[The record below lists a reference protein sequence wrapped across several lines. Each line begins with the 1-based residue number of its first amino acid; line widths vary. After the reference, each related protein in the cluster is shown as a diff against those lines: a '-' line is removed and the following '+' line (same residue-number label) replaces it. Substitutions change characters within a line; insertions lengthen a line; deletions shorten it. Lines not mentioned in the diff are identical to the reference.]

1 MENIKDI
8 YQLTPLQEG
17 MLYHRILE
25 EKSDAYFVQMTLEVR
40 GSLDIFRFQE
50 CFNTVI
56 QKHDVLRTVFLYDT
70 VKVPI
75 QVVYDKI
82 QNQILHEDIMHLS
95 EEDQLR
101 KIEFL
106 KSNDREIGFSLNEGP
121 LIRMSII
128 KLTEEYHVVVISFH
142 HIIMDGWSLGIVI
155 QEMMRIYFND
165 ISTSQVINPPTSY
178 SSYIK
183 WLNKQDTEMAL
194 DYWSKMLGDYDHRI
208 RIMDRQ
214 LDEVSEEHDYKSKN
228 FTLDTLLTKKLVE
241 FSVNN
246 QVTVNTI
253 IQVIWGILLQRYNN
267 VTDVVYGSV
276 ISGRPAEILG
286 IESMVGL
293 FINTIP
299 VRIRDAESLSFNE
312 YVKNVQ
318 LEAFSSEKFSY
329 VPLYKIQTNTKLK
342 NKLFNHI
349 VVFENYPINKGIAS
363 ISEEID
369 IQVTE
374 FSEHNNYNL
383 SVIIHQEDT
392 LNFKFTY
399 NSKVISENDIVTI
412 CKHLKETILTVL
424 KDPTI
429 KLSDINIVPNEEK
442 AQIAGFNAT
451 EAAYPK
457 EKTIHQLFEEQVER
471 TPENIAVV
479 YKGEEL
485 TYRELNER
493 ANQLARNL
501 RARGVGPESIVG
513 LMVERSLEMIVGIM
527 GVLKAGG
534 AYLPLDPTYPQER
547 ITYML
552 EDSGT
557 ALILTQRHVADR
569 VAFQGDMLY
578 LEDQKIYSGPGD
590 DLAGVSSPQNLAYVI
605 YTSGTT
611 GRPKGVL
618 TTHRNVVRLLVS
630 DNSLFDFNSNDVWT
644 LFHSYCFDFSVWEMY
659 GALVFGGTL
668 IVVPH
673 AVVKN
678 PTLFMELLETH
689 QVTILNQTPSYF
701 KQLANEI
708 LTNNSERLAIRKII
722 FGGEAL
728 NPSSLRIWNARY
740 PNIQLI
746 NMYGITEI
754 TVHATYKEITVLEI
768 GEACSNIGKPI
779 PTLGAFILDRNGH
792 MSPLGV
798 AGELYISG
806 DGLARGYLNQPEL
819 TAERFV
825 PNPFEP
831 GERMYRTGDLA
842 RWLPDGN
849 VEYLGRIDDQVKIRG
864 YRIELGEIETQL
876 AKHEHVIEAAVVA
889 REDLQGQSYLC
900 GYVVANG
907 DLTVASLRQYLGQGL
922 PDYMIPAHFVQ
933 LDQLPLTP
941 NGKLDRKALPEPNG
955 TMESGRVYVAPRSE
969 TEEQL
974 AALWKSVLGVE
985 KIGVQDSFFELG
997 GHSLNAMIVVS
1008 RVNREFAVDI
1018 PLREMFQYP
1027 TIEELAV
1034 RIEQAEQGA
1043 YALIEPVEE
1052 RKYYPVSASQKRQYV
1067 LHQLGGAQTVY
1078 NMPVSLVLKGA
1089 CDLAQLE
1096 RIFRTLVGRHESLR
1110 TSFGMVDGEIV
1121 QYVHPEVDFA
1131 MAYEEAEE
1139 SAADTVAAEFVRP
1152 FDLEQAPLF
1161 RAKLVKLGEEH
1172 HLLLLDMPHIV
1183 SDGVSMGI
1191 LADEFARLYAGEA
1204 LSELRVQY
1212 KDYAVWQHARTAS
1225 EEMNRQQAYWT
1236 ETLSGELPVLALST
1250 DRARPAVQSYEGSRM
1265 SFQVSEEITEG
1276 LKKLAL
1282 ETGSTLYMVLLAAY
1296 NTLLHRYT
1304 GQEDIVVG
1312 TPIAG
1317 RSHADLEP
1325 VVGMFVNTL
1334 AMRNQPRGEKSFTEF
1349 LAEVKE
1355 TTLGAYGNQDYP
1367 FDRLVEEVAPRRDM
1381 SRNPLFDTMF
1391 VLQNMEQRTIELED
1405 LEIQVNPGQGHV
1417 SKMDITVTAWETE
1430 GSLQCEIEYA
1440 TQLYDRETIERMSG
1454 HWQQLLRSLIEAPH
1468 LQLSEVEVVTESE
1481 KAQIAGF
1488 NATEAAYPKEKT
1500 IHQLFEEQ
1508 VERTPENIAVVYEGE
1523 ELTYRELN
1531 ERANQLARNL
1541 RARGVGPESIVGLMV
1556 ERSLEMIVGIMG
1568 VLKAGGAYLPL
1579 DPTYPQERITYM
1591 LEDSGTALILTQRHV
1606 ADRVAFQGD
1615 MLYLED
1621 QKIYSGPGDDLAGVS
1636 SPQNLAYVIYTSGT
1650 TGRPKG
1656 VLTTHRNVVRL
1667 LVSDNSLFDFN
1678 SNDVWTLFHS
1688 YCFDFSVWEMYGA
1701 LVFGGTLIVVP
1712 HAVVK
1717 NPTLFMELLETHQVT
1732 ILNQTP
1738 SYFKQLANEI
1748 LTNNSERLAIRKI
1761 IFGGEALN
1769 PSSLRIWNARYPNI
1783 QLINMYG
1790 ITEITVHATYKEITV
1805 LEIGEA
1811 CSNIGKPI
1819 PTLGAFIL
1827 DRNGH
1832 MSPLGVAGELYI
1844 SGDGLARGYL
1854 NQPELTAE
1862 RFVPN
1867 PFKPGERMYRTGD
1880 LARWLPDGNVEYLG
1894 RIDDQVK
1901 IRGYRIELGEIE
1913 TQLAKHEHVIEAAV
1927 VAREDLQGQSYLC
1940 GYVVANGDLT
1950 VASLRQYLGQ
1960 GLPDYMIPAH
1970 FVQLDQLPLTPN
1982 GKLDRKALPE
1992 PNGTMESG
2000 RVYVAPRSET
2010 EEQLAALWK
2019 SVLGVEKIGVQDSF
2033 FELGGHSLNAMIV
2046 VSRVNREFAVDIPLR
2061 EMFQYPTIEELAVRI
2076 EQAEQGAYALIEPVE
2091 ERKYYPVSASQKRQY
2106 VLHQLGGAQT
2116 VYNMPVSLV
2125 LKGACDLAQLERI
2138 FRTLVGRHESLRT
2151 SFGMVDG
2158 EIVQYVHPEV
2168 DFAMAYEEAE
2178 ESAADT
2184 VAAEF
2189 VRPFDLEQAPLFR
2202 AKLVKLGEEHHLL
2215 LLDMPHIV
2223 SDGVSMGILADEF
2236 ARLYA
2241 GEALSELRVQYKD
2254 YAVWQHART
2263 ASEEMNRQQ
2272 AYWTETLSG
2281 ELPVLALST
2290 DRARPAVQSYEGS
2303 RMSFQVSEEITEGL
2317 KKLALETGST
2327 LYMVLLAAYN
2337 TLLHRYTGQEDIVVG
2352 TPIAG
2357 RSHADLEPVVGM
2369 FVNTLA
2375 MRNQPR
2381 GEKSF
2386 TEFLAEVKET
2396 TLGAY
2401 GNQDYP
2407 FDRLVEEVAP
2417 RRDMSR
2423 NPLFDTMFVLQNM
2436 EQRTIELED
2445 LEIQVN
2451 PGQGHVSKMDI
2462 TVTAWE
2468 TEGSLQCEIEY
2479 ATQLYDRETIKRMSG
2494 HWQQLLR
2501 SLIEA
2506 PHLQLS
2512 EVEVVTES
2520 EKAQI
2525 AGFNATEAAYPKE
2538 KTIHQLFEEQVERT
2552 PENIAVVYEGEE
2564 LTYRELNE
2572 RANQLAHHLSTLG
2585 VCTGDSVG
2593 ICLERSVELIIS
2605 ELAIIK
2611 SGAMFI
2617 PLDPELPKGRLSHM
2631 IEQSKIQ
2638 IVVTKVF
2645 WKRSVFQGEVT
2656 TICLDSQ
2663 SVIKI
2668 LEQEN
2673 RANPVNCI
2681 NVNERIYTIFT
2692 SGSTGV
2698 PKGASVYHNSFVNL
2712 VNWYVN
2718 EFKIVNSDIF
2728 LIVTSPAFDATQKNI
2743 FAPLIKGGT
2752 IVLLPAGPF
2761 DSFTVVDLVE
2771 KYKVS
2776 VINCTPTMLYSIVG
2790 NASKNQLTSLNWLFI
2805 GGEPLKVDG
2814 LKRTLE
2820 LTNKTQIVNIYGPT
2834 ECTDIVLYQRIREN
2848 SLLEDKSVPIG
2859 KPIYN
2864 TRIYIVDKSNGL
2876 APLGIEGEICIAGS
2890 SLGAGYINNE
2900 DQTLTRFVPNPFEP
2914 GERMYR
2920 TGDLARWLPD
2930 GNVEYLGR
2938 IDDQVKIR
2946 GYRIELGEI
2955 ETQLAKHE
2963 HVIEAAVVARE
2974 DLQGQSYLCGY
2985 VVANGDLTVAS
2996 LRQYLGQGLPDYMIP
3011 AHFVQLDQLP
3021 LTPNGKLDR
3030 KALPE
3035 PNGTMESGRVYVAP
3049 RSETEEQLAALW
3061 KSVLGVEKIGVQ
3073 DSFFELGGHS
3083 LNAMIVVSRVNR
3095 EFAVDIPLREMFQ
3108 YPTIEELA
3116 VRIEQAE
3123 QGAYALI
3130 EPVVERKYYP
3140 VSASQKRQYVL
3151 HQLGGA
3157 QTVYNMPV
3165 SLVLKGAC
3173 DLAQLERIFRT
3184 LVGRHESLRTS
3195 FGMVDGEIVQYVH
3208 PEVDFAMA
3216 YEEAEESAADTVA
3229 AEFVRPFDLEQA
3241 PLFRAKLVKLGE
3253 EHHLLLLD
3261 MPHIVSD
3268 GVSMGILADEFARL
3282 YAGEAL
3288 SELRVQYKDYAV
3300 WQHARTA
3307 SEEMNRQQAYWT
3319 ETLSGE
3325 LPVLAL
3331 STDRARPA
3339 VQSYEGSRM
3348 SFQVSEEITEGLK
3361 KLALETGSTL
3371 YMVLLAAYNTL
3382 LHRYTGQEDIV
3393 VGTPIAGRSHA
3404 DLEPVVGMFV
3414 NTLAMRNQPRGEKS
3428 FTEFLAEVKETTL
3441 GAYGNQDYPFDRL
3454 VEEVAPRRDMSRN
3467 PLFDTMFVLQN
3478 MEQRTIELEDL
3489 EIQVNPGQGHV
3500 SKMDITV
3507 TAWET
3512 KGSLQCEIEYATQL
3526 YDRETIKR
3534 MSGHWQQLLR
3544 SLIEAPHLQLS
3555 EVEVVTESE
3564 KAQIAGFN
3572 ATEAAYPKE
3581 KMIHQLFEEQ
3591 VERTPE
3597 NIAVVYEGEELTY
3610 RELNERANQLARN
3623 LRARGVG
3630 PESIVGLMVE
3640 RSLEMIVGI
3649 MGVLK
3654 AGGAYLPL
3662 DPTYPQERITY
3673 MLEDSGTALILTQ
3686 RHVADRVAFQGAML
3700 YLEDQEIYSGPGDNL
3715 AGVSSPQ
3722 NLAYVIYT
3730 SGSTGK
3736 PKGVLI
3742 EQRNL
3747 VNYVWWAKGIYCEN
3761 NQMNFPLYS
3770 TISFDA
3776 TVTSLFTP
3784 LLIGSKL
3791 IVFGNSNGATLLQD
3805 VLRNDEVEI
3814 LKLTPSHMRLILNEQ
3829 IKSQTL
3835 KKLIIGGELLE
3846 QTLVNTVVQNGFE
3859 IEIFNSYG
3867 PTEATVNCMS
3877 YTCNT
3882 SGNIFKSVPIGSPG
3896 DNTRIYILDSSQNLQ
3911 PLGVAGELYIS
3922 GDGLARGYLN
3932 QPELTAERFV
3942 PNPFEPGER
3951 MYRTGDLARW
3961 LPDGNVEYLGR
3972 IDDQVK
3978 IRGYR
3983 IELGEI
3989 ETQLAKHEHVIEAA
4003 VVAREDLQ
4011 GQSYLCGYVVANGD
4025 LTVAS
4030 LRQYLGQGLPDYM
4043 IPAHFVQ
4050 LDQLP
4055 LTPNGKLDRKA
4066 LPEPNGT
4073 MESGRVYVAP
4083 RSETEEQLA
4092 ALWKSVLGV
4101 EKIGVQDSFFE
4112 LGGHSLNA
4120 MIVVSRVNREFAV
4133 DIPLREMFQYPT
4145 IEELAVRIEQAEQGA
4160 YALIEPVVERK
4171 YYPVSASQKRQYVLH
4186 QLGGAQTVYNMPV
4199 SLVLKGACDL
4209 AQLERIFRTL
4219 VGRHESLRT
4228 SFGMVDG
4235 EIVQYVHPEVD
4246 FAMAYEEAEESA
4258 ADTVAAEFVR
4268 PFDLEQ
4274 APLFR
4279 AKLVKL
4285 GEEHHLLLLDMPHIV
4300 SDGVSMGILADE
4312 FARLYAG
4319 EALSELRVQYKDYAV
4334 WQHARTA
4341 SEEMNRQQAYW
4352 TETLS
4357 GELPVLALSTD
4368 RARPAVQSYEGSR
4381 MSFQV
4386 SEEIT
4391 EGLKK
4396 LALETGST
4404 LYMVLLAAYNTLL
4417 HRYTGQED
4425 IVVGTPIAGRSHAD
4439 LEPVV
4444 GMFVNTLAM
4453 RNQPRGEKSFTE
4465 FLAEVK
4471 ETTLGA
4477 YGNQDYPFDRLVEE
4491 VAPRRDMSRNPLFD
4505 TMFVLQNMEQRTIEL
4520 EDLEIQVNPGQ
4531 GHVSKMDITVTAW
4544 ETEGSLQCEIEYA
4557 TQLYDRE
4564 TIERMSGHW
4573 QQLLRSLIEAPHLQL
4588 SEVEVVT
4595 ESEKAQIAG
4604 FNATEAA
4611 YPKEKTIHQLF
4622 EEQVERT
4629 PENIA
4634 VVYEGEELTY
4644 RELNERANQLA
4655 RNLRARGVGPE
4666 SIVGLM
4672 VERSLEMIVGIM
4684 GVLKAGG
4691 AYLPLDPT
4699 YPQERI
4705 TYMLEDSGTAL
4716 ILTQRHVADRVAF
4729 QGAMLYLEDQEI
4741 YSGPGDNL
4749 AGVSSPQNLAYVIY
4763 TSGTTGKPKG
4773 VLVVNQGVVRLVKDT
4788 NYISIDEADT
4798 LLQASSI
4805 SFDAATF
4812 EIWGAL
4818 LNGAKLILV
4827 TTTISLDNLREN
4839 IVANNVSIMWLTSA
4853 LFNLAVDYDIEMFSG
4868 VQTLLVGGEA
4878 VSPKHVMKLL
4888 DNTTSINLINGYGPT
4903 ENTTF
4908 TCFYPIT
4915 TLQKESVPIGK
4926 PVSNTKVYVL
4936 DKGMQPAPIG
4946 VVGELYTSGDGLA
4959 RGYLNQ
4965 PELTA
4970 KCFVPNPFEPGERM
4984 YRTGDL
4990 ARWLPDGNVEYL
5002 GRIDDQVKIRGY
5014 RIELGEI
5021 EARLVNHE
5029 QVIEAVVV
5037 ARENQLGL
5045 KSLCG
5050 YVVTKGTLLM
5060 EEIRQYLSRQ
5070 LPEYMIPAHFVE
5082 LDYLPLTSNGK
5093 IDRRALPEPNGKIQT
5108 TGRTYVAP
5116 RNEIEKMLTK
5126 IWENVLM
5133 VERIGIE
5140 DSFFELGG
5148 DSIKAIQ
5155 VSAELHKFEFK
5166 VSIKDIFT
5174 FPTIFELSPYLE
5186 QVSRR
5191 IYQGVVEGEA
5201 LLTPIQHWFFNQSFS
5216 EINHWNQSVVL
5227 FSEAGFSE
5235 KLVQKSFE
5243 KILAH
5248 HDALRMKYS
5257 FERGEYKQYN
5267 RGLDEGIGF
5276 TLQTEKINDRNIG
5289 SRIIELGKT
5298 LHKSIDLEHGPL
5310 VKLGLFKTVL
5320 GDHLMIVI
5328 HHLVIDGVSW
5338 RILLEDFSTIY
5349 HQLKSNKEPVLPMKT
5364 DSYKEWSEKLNEYAK
5379 SNNLL
5384 SEIPYWA
5391 EIEKL
5396 SRLRPLSKD
5405 HTGSESSAP
5414 INEVISVM
5422 LSKEKTN
5429 TLLTRVSKAYNTE
5442 IDDILLTALALS
5454 IKSWTRQNR
5463 VCVELE
5469 GHGREK
5475 FNEDTNV
5482 SRTIGWFTSKYP
5494 IILDVQSEE
5503 IGQQIK
5509 TVKEMLRKVPN
5520 KGVGYEIL
5528 KYLTPRER
5536 NVDLNFETLPEI
5548 SFNYLG
5554 QFNGSNEDNGFI
5566 KLSPYSGGENIS
5578 NQSKRTFPLA
5588 ITGIVNNQ
5596 QLTLSVSYNTNEF
5609 LTENIERLLN
5619 HYQDQ
5624 LIKVIDH
5631 CISMEKTI
5639 LTPSDVTL
5647 NDVTFEELDDIYKA
5661 LSSKKKKR

>member
-2468 TEGSLQCEIEY
+2468 TKGSLQCEIEY
-2479 ATQLYDRETIKRMSG
+2479 ATQLYDRETIERMSG

-2538 KTIHQLFEEQVERT
+2538 KMIHQLFEEQVERT

-2572 RANQLAHHLSTLG
+2572 RANQLARNLRARG
-2585 VCTGDSVG
+2585 VGPESIVGLMVERSLEMIVG
-2593 ICLERSVELIIS
+2593 IMGVLK
-2605 ELAIIK
+2605 AG
-2611 SGAMFI
+2611 GAYL
-2617 PLDPELPKGRLSHM
+2617 PLDPTYPQERITYMLEDSGTALILTQRHVADRVAFQGAMLYLEDQEIYSGPGDNLAGVSSPQNLAYVIYTSGTTGRPKGVL
-2631 IEQSKIQ
+2631 IEN
-2638 IVVTKVF
+2638 
-2645 WKRSVFQGEVT
+2645 RSVVNRLNWMQKEFPLLTTDILLQKTPFSFDVSVWELFWGTLVGAKTVYLPSGMEKSPEATADAIATWNITVVHFVPSVFRTFMQSIEHKNVADTFQVRMFFVSGEV
-2656 TICLDSQ
+2656 LSPHLVSQ
-2663 SVIKI
+2663 FNTLLQTGSSS
-2668 LEQEN
+2668 L
-2673 RANPVNCI
+2673 I
-2681 NVNERIYTIFT
+2681 N
-2692 SGSTGV
+2692 
-2698 PKGASVYHNSFVNL
+2698 L
-2712 VNWYVN
+2712 
-2718 EFKIVNSDIF
+2718 
-2728 LIVTSPAFDATQKNI
+2728 
-2743 FAPLIKGGT
+2743 
-2752 IVLLPAGPF
+2752 
-2761 DSFTVVDLVE
+2761 
-2771 KYKVS
+2771 
-2776 VINCTPTMLYSIVG
+2776 
-2790 NASKNQLTSLNWLFI
+2790 
-2805 GGEPLKVDG
+2805 
-2814 LKRTLE
+2814 
-2820 LTNKTQIVNIYGPT
+2820 YGPT
-2834 ECTDIVLYQRIREN
+2834 EATVDVSFFECSKEV
-2848 SLLEDKSVPIG
+2848 KSTVPIG
-2859 KPIYN
+2859 QPIDN
-2864 TRIYIVDKSNGL
+2864 HKLYILDSMQNLRPLGVTGELYISGDGL
-2876 APLGIEGEICIAGS
+2876 AR
-2890 SLGAGYINNE
+2890 GYLNQPE
-2900 DQTLTRFVPNPFEP
+2900 LTAERFVPNPFEP

-3049 RSETEEQLAALW
+3049 RNETEEQLAALW

-3526 YDRETIKR
+3526 YDRETIER

-3730 SGSTGK
+3730 SGTTGR

-3742 EQRNL
+3742 ENRSV
-3747 VNYVWWAKGIYCEN
+3747 VNRLNWMQKE
-3761 NQMNFPLYS
+3761 FPLL
-3770 TISFDA
+3770 TTDILLQKTPFSFDVSVWELFWGTLVGAKTVYLPSGMEKSPEA
-3776 TVTSLFTP
+3776 TADAIATWNITVVHFVPS
-3784 LLIGSKL
+3784 
-3791 IVFGNSNGATLLQD
+3791 VFRTFMQSIEHKNVADTFQVRMFFVSGEVLSPHLVSQFNTLLQ
-3805 VLRNDEVEI
+3805 
-3814 LKLTPSHMRLILNEQ
+3814 TGSSSLINL
-3829 IKSQTL
+3829 
-3835 KKLIIGGELLE
+3835 
-3846 QTLVNTVVQNGFE
+3846 
-3859 IEIFNSYG
+3859 YG
-3867 PTEATVNCMS
+3867 PTEATVDVSFFECS
-3877 YTCNT
+3877 KEV
-3882 SGNIFKSVPIGSPG
+3882 KSTVPIGQPI
-3896 DNTRIYILDSSQNLQ
+3896 DNHKLYILDSMQNLR
-3911 PLGVAGELYIS
+3911 PLGVTGELYIS

-4083 RSETEEQLA
+4083 RNETEEQLA

-4544 ETEGSLQCEIEYA
+4544 ETKGSLQCEIEYA

-5108 TGRTYVAP
+5108 TGRTYEAP

-5126 IWENVLM
+5126 IWEDVLM
-5133 VERIGIE
+5133 IEKIGVE
-5140 DSFFELGG
+5140 DSFFDLGG
-5148 DSIKAIQ
+5148 NSITSISMVNKIL
-5155 VSAELHKFEFK
+5155 EIFK
-5166 VSIKDIFT
+5166 TEIKIDF
-5174 FPTIFELSPYLE
+5174 
-5186 QVSRR
+5186 
-5191 IYQGVVEGEA
+5191 IYQYPTVRA
-5201 LLTPIQHWFFNQSFS
+5201 I
-5216 EINHWNQSVVL
+5216 
-5227 FSEAGFSE
+5227 SEA
-5235 KLVQKSFE
+5235 
-5243 KILAH
+5243 
-5248 HDALRMKYS
+5248 
-5257 FERGEYKQYN
+5257 
-5267 RGLDEGIGF
+5267 
-5276 TLQTEKINDRNIG
+5276 
-5289 SRIIELGKT
+5289 IELGKR
-5298 LHKSIDLEHGPL
+5298 LSHSSKESISLLNCNGDKQLFCFPPIGALGYYYNNLKIDNYSVYAFDFIERIDL
-5310 VKLGLFKTVL
+5310 
-5320 GDHLMIVI
+5320 
-5328 HHLVIDGVSW
+5328 ID
-5338 RILLEDFSTIY
+5338 Y
-5349 HQLKSNKEPVLPMKT
+5349 YSNKILEVRKGPIRLLGYSAGGNVAFEVAKKLEQKGET
-5364 DSYKEWSEKLNEYAK
+5364 DIILIIVDSLRRDQTINMNKDETRLIFEKFEEKLNVFSK
-5379 SNNLL
+5379 Q
-5384 SEIPYWA
+5384 EIRDNWV
-5391 EIEKL
+5391 
-5396 SRLRPLSKD
+5396 SKISKYLKFIN
-5405 HTGSESSAP
+5405 GL
-5414 INEVISVM
+5414 INEDS
-5422 LSKEKTN
+5422 
-5429 TLLTRVSKAYNTE
+5429 LLNTE
-5442 IDDILLTALALS
+5442 VHL
-5454 IKSWTRQNR
+5454 IKSIQNKDKDLGWKDFT
-5463 VCVELE
+5463 VSFEVYQGE
-5469 GHGREK
+5469 GDHDSMLDQNIH
-5475 FNEDTNV
+5475 FNMN
-5482 SRTIGWFTSKYP
+5482 
-5494 IILDVQSEE
+5494 II
-5503 IGQQIK
+5503 
-5509 TVKEMLRKVPN
+5509 N
-5520 KGVGYEIL
+5520 K
-5528 KYLTPRER
+5528 
-5536 NVDLNFETLPEI
+5536 
-5548 SFNYLG
+5548 
-5554 QFNGSNEDNGFI
+5554 
-5566 KLSPYSGGENIS
+5566 
-5578 NQSKRTFPLA
+5578 
-5588 ITGIVNNQ
+5588 
-5596 QLTLSVSYNTNEF
+5596 
-5609 LTENIERLLN
+5609 
-5619 HYQDQ
+5619 
-5624 LIKVIDH
+5624 
-5631 CISMEKTI
+5631 I
-5639 LTPSDVTL
+5639 LT
-5647 NDVTFEELDDIYKA
+5647 K
-5661 LSSKKKKR
+5661 